1 VIISQTPLRVSFAG
15 GGSDLPAFYRTFGGA
30 VVSTS
35 IDKYVYVVV
44 KKKFDQGIR
53 VSYSQTQEVQSLG
66 QVEHKLVREALRH
79 VGIDGGLEITSL
91 ADIPS
96 CGTGLGSSSAF
107 TVGLLHALYR
117 YGRQSVSSARLGA
130 DSCLVEIDRAG
141 ECIGKQDQY
150 ASSFGGLNLIRFDRG
165 DTVTVEPIACR
176 PDVIEQ
182 LERSLLVF
190 YTGRTRYAHTILA
203 AQSEALADDP
213 TKQGTMQ
220 RMVELAYRMRDEL
233 LVGNIDA
240 VGGILH
246 ENWMLKRS
254 IIGGI
259 SNSDV
264 DRWYGLARQAGAIGG
279 KLLGAGSGGFLLFF
293 APTSRHQQITY
304 ALQDLRPFP
313 VAFDPH
319 GSRIILDHR

>member
-1 VIISQTPLRVSFAG
+1 MIISQTPLRVSFAG

-53 VSYSQTQEVQSLG
+53 VSYSKTQEVQSLG

-79 VGIDGGLEITSL
+79 VGIDGGLEIASL

-117 YGRQSVSSARLGA
+117 YRRQSVSSATLGA

-165 DTVTVEPIACR
+165 DTVAVEPIGCS
-176 PDVIEQ
+176 PDVIAQ

-190 YTGRTRYAHTILA
+190 YTGQTRNAHTILA
-203 AQSEALADDP
+203 AQSDALADDP
-213 TKQGTMQ
+213 AKQETMQ
-220 RMVELAYRMRDEL
+220 RMVDLAYRMRDEL
-233 LVGNIDA
+233 LVGNLDA

-259 SNSDV
+259 SNGDV
-264 DRWYGLARQAGAIGG
+264 DRWYELARQAGAIGG
-279 KLLGAGSGGFLLFF
+279 KLLGAGAGGFLLFY
-293 APTSRHQQITY
+293 APTSRHQQITC
-304 ALQDLRPFP
+304 ALHDLRPFP

>member
-1 VIISQTPLRVSFAG
+1 MIISKTPLRVSFAG

-35 IDKYVYVVV
+35 IDKYIYVVV
-44 KKKFDQGIR
+44 NKKFDQGIR
-53 VSYSQTQEVQSLG
+53 ISYSKTQEVASLAE
-66 QVEHKLVREALRH
+66 VEHTLVREALRH
-79 VGIDGGLEITSL
+79 VGIHGGLEITSL

-117 YGRQSVSSARLGA
+117 YRRQSVSSASLGA

-150 ASSFGGLNLIRFDRG
+150 ASAFGGLNLIRFDRG
-165 DTVTVEPIACR
+165 DTVAVEPIACG
-176 PDVIEQ
+176 PDVIAQ
-182 LERSLLVF
+182 FERSLLVF
-190 YTGRTRYAHTILA
+190 YTGQTRRAHTILT

-213 TKQGTMQ
+213 VKQGTMQ
-220 RMVELAYRMRDEL
+220 RMVDLAYRMRDEL
-233 LVGNIDA
+233 LAGNLDA

-246 ENWMLKRS
+246 ENWILKRS
-254 IIGGI
+254 INGDI
-259 SNSDV
+259 SNSNV
-264 DRWYGLARQAGAIGG
+264 DRWYDLARQAGAVGG
-279 KLLGAGSGGFLLFF
+279 KLLGAGAGGFLMFY
-293 APTSRHQQITY
+293 APPSRHQDITR
-304 ALQDLRPFP
+304 ALHDLRSFP